1 MKFVLLIFCIFAAGC
16 QGPGR
21 AEAGGNSEFARRLAY
36 ALEINSDASMN
47 DFFSPDQLEQLKQY
61 KLVDH
66 LPLPNLFYYD
76 RVWNVEA
83 REMKRSYLNE
93 SGDITREAIIS
104 LPESQFWKPIHALSE
119 YYKAFQRLPGGFY
132 LVVPLLEAEVAA
144 HPSNSRPN

>member
-104 LPESQFWKPIHALSE
+104 LPESQFWKPIKALAD
-119 YYKAFQRLPGGFY
+119 YYEEFHRLPAGSY
-132 LVVPLLEAEVAA
+132 LAVPLLEGEVAA
-144 HPSNSRPN
+144 HSSNSRHS